1 MYVNNLLTRHRVAR
15 GSRGIVVGTHPPL
28 ADAPADDV
36 TVTLPTGSAHPVRQ
50 LRQLPTHLFV
60 LIPGSTITFA
70 GLPPSVFPVALQ
82 AQTLNVHGHQE
93 RMRVSQFPVKLNF
106 AWTCHKLQGKTE
118 SHVTLGC
125 TNRMLNYNYTAI
137 SRIRRLASLYILKGV
152 KLSLDVLNSPSD
164 QYDMLVAEMARLDA
178 LSTTTMQNFAAARH
192 ATPGPA

>member
-1 MYVNNLLTRHRVAR
+1 
-15 GSRGIVVGTHPPL
+15 
-28 ADAPADDV
+28 
-36 TVTLPTGSAHPVRQ
+36 
-50 LRQLPTHLFV
+50 
-60 LIPGSTITFA
+60 
-70 GLPPSVFPVALQ
+70 
-82 AQTLNVHGHQE
+82 
-93 RMRVSQFPVKLNF
+93 MRVSQFPVKLNF

-125 TNRMLNYNYTAI
+125 TNRILNYNYTAI

-152 KLSLDVLNSPSD
+152 KLSLDVLNNPSD